1 MEVFCTMPKQRSR
14 NESDTVQRAVTA
26 FRTDGGM
33 LRMTEALRAGIHR
46 NTLYAMLDEGII
58 ERLSRG
64 LYRLTDAIPLGNP
77 DLVTVAQ
84 KVPKSVICLI
94 SALAY
99 YELTTQI
106 PHEVYIAISR
116 NSEPPR
122 LDYPP
127 VRVFRFSGKAF
138 SEGIE
143 HQRVDGVQVRI
154 YSREKTLA
162 DCFKYRNKIGLDTT
176 LEALRLY
183 RQRRRVNV
191 ESLMRFA
198 EVCRVASVMRPY
210 LEATL

>member
-1 MEVFCTMPKQRSR
+1 MPKPQSR
-14 NESDTVQRAVTA
+14 NEPDAVRRAVAA
-26 FRTDGGM
+26 FRAGGGM
-33 LRMTEALRAGIHR
+33 LRMVEAIRAGIHR
-46 NTLYAMLDEGII
+46 NTLYAMLDAGMI

-64 LYRLTDAIPLGNP
+64 LYRLTGVLPLGNP
-77 DLVTVAQ
+77 DLVTVSQ
-84 KVPKSVICLI
+84 KAPQSVICLI
-94 SALAY
+94 SALAH

-122 LDYPP
+122 FDYPP
-127 VRVFRFSGKAF
+127 VRVFRFSGDAF

-143 HQRVDGVQVRI
+143 RHQVDSVQVRI

-183 RQRRRVNV
+183 RQQRRVNV
-191 ESLMRFA
+191 DVLMRFA